1 MLHSYRE
8 RFESAI
14 RAIKSGKIK
23 TYARL
28 QNSNS
33 FTRNRNMPLSDIL
46 FCTLAKKGLTA
57 VMELQH
63 YFNSKGDSSMKIS
76 KQGYLQQ
83 RKKLNYKVF
92 SFLNREYLK
101 DFYTSEE
108 PVLWN
113 GYLVLA
119 IDGTKAEVPDSEENR
134 KEFGESRNDTDKY
147 AARALVS
154 SAMDVLN
161 DFFLDI
167 QIASIKSSESE
178 LAKANITAIRDIAA
192 GYPILVIMDRGY
204 PSIELVHFLEKNGVH
219 YVFRLSSN
227 DYKKERQE
235 KKTTDEWVNLKHTS
249 QRLVKVR
256 KNHPEVIGEL
266 KEKAFTKVRLI
277 DCCLP
282 SSSQMT
288 VMTNLPSEIKG
299 EDITALYWQRWQI
312 EKKYHTLKNKIKL
325 ESVTGKASI
334 YVYQDFWSQIYIY
347 NMIQDVLHV
356 SNVEIE
362 KIGLERNYKHPV
374 HVNENIAIGMFKER
388 MIKIVMEPNAK
399 IRNKNLLRLQADIEK
414 HILPIR
420 KLKRQERNF
429 KPSNKYKNNQ
439 KNSF

>member
-1 MLHSYRE
+1 MLHSYRK

-14 RAIKSGKIK
+14 RVIKSDKIK

-28 QNSNS
+28 HNPNS
-33 FTRNRNMPLSDIL
+33 FTRNRDMPLSDIL

-63 YFNSKGDSSMKIS
+63 YFNSKGENNMKIS

-92 SFLNREYLK
+92 CFLNKEYLK
-101 DFYTSEE
+101 DFYASDE

-134 KEFGESRNDTDKY
+134 KEFGESRNDTNRY
-147 AARALVS
+147 VTRALVS
-154 SAMDVLN
+154 GALDVLN

-178 LAKANITAIRDIAA
+178 LAKANLTAIREITA
-192 GYPILVIMDRGY
+192 GYPVLVIMDRGY
-204 PSIELVHFLEKNGVH
+204 PSIELVHFLEKNGIH

-235 KKTTDEWVNLKHTS
+235 KKTTDEWVSLKHTS
-249 QRLVKVR
+249 QRLVKIR

-266 KEKAFTKVRLI
+266 KEKNVTKVRLI
-277 DCCLP
+277 DRCLP
-282 SSSQMT
+282 SAKEMT

-299 EDITALYWQRWQI
+299 EEVTALYWQRWQI

-325 ESVTGKASI
+325 ESVTGKASL
-334 YVYQDFWSQIYIY
+334 YVYQDFWSQIYVY
-347 NMIQDVLHV
+347 NMIQDVLHA

-362 KIGLERNYKHPV
+362 KTGRERNYKHPV

-399 IRNKNLLRLQADIEK
+399 IRDKSLTRLQADIEK

-420 KLKRQERNF
+420 NLKSQERNF
-429 KPSNKYKNNQ
+429 KPSNKYKTNQ